1 MLTGWGR
8 EGSGRTS
15 ALYGNSLVFIVQ
27 ISRPR
32 DLSVLAS
39 AHPLII
45 RRMKG
50 LFGFCWVAFLD
61 QKMEPILLNMGL
73 SYTKSPREWTS
84 KAAPLPGA
92 MQAFLCPGQ
101 SRGAA
106 SPAHSGCSIDTLHI
120 KQK

>member
-8 EGSGRTS
+8 EGAGRTS
-15 ALYGNSLVFIVQ
+15 ALYGNSLAFIVQ

-45 RRMKG
+45 RRTKG

-61 QKMEPILLNMGL
+61 QKVEPILLNMGL

-84 KAAPLPGA
+84 KLPLYQEQCKLSCA
-92 MQAFLCPGQ
+92 QAKAGV
-101 SRGAA
+101 
-106 SPAHSGCSIDTLHI
+106 
-120 KQK
+120 